1 MEVVCARSTVAAL
14 YTVKQKLDA
23 KDVSQIQVLSVPQ
36 RKAFMM
42 ALVDQLFTSV
52 YQFEFGVLQANVE
65 ARNLEQAAGSPGEF
79 LPPLLVQDLGKIQS
93 EIKIYLEGL
102 PTLKGELRILRAVLI
117 PDHTFLHGFTTR
129 TGGISS
135 IPSLS
140 SCNLFSSSKRR
151 DPPVVVQE
159 NLRRLAA
166 AAGFNP
172 QTYHS
177 VKVNHASDVWVMGKA
192 KPDSY
197 DGIITN
203 QTGVT
208 IAAPG
213 ADCIPVL
220 FADPV
225 RKACGAAH
233 SGWQGTLLGVSMAT
247 VNAMVA
253 EYDCH
258 VEDIL
263 VVLGPSVG
271 PCCFTLPQESA
282 KEFHRIDPNC
292 VRYLDSSEP
301 SIDIRRATRALLGV
315 VGLSTI
321 SAGASCLRLA
331 KLVFLVT
338 SFKGKRVL
346 LEAGGILPQNIQDD
360 TVRDPNQNLTLCT
373 ACHPEQFYS
382 HSYRWLI
389 VWSDPRVDIPADW
402 PPSVTRDHR
411 LVMLPSDYRFPDPG
425 RSPLV
430 DLQVPSKPVHTL
442 PQAAPICWDQT
453 TQSAPI
459 PQQIPRIIPRAHS
472 TFSLQQMPSQQ
483 QQVPNVG
490 MPYQYMQ
497 RALMVPAIRPKMSVR
512 FDGTPQKLHYLIQ
525 IDTHMHDFD
534 RFYHNDGERV

>member
-1 MEVVCARSTVAAL
+1 MVRAILIDLKGEGGAPWRNWTPQSPSSLLEMVRKANDGQDPLIFLLFCQSLPSENGREDPLHVAVRGLHCPERGMEVVCARSTVAAL

-301 SIDIRRATRALLGV
+301 SIDIRRATR
-315 VGLSTI
+315 
-321 SAGASCLRLA
+321 
-331 KLVFLVT
+331 
-338 SFKGKRVL
+338 VL

-382 HSYRWLI
+382 H
-389 VWSDPRVDIPADW
+389 
-402 PPSVTRDHR
+402 
-411 LVMLPSDYRFPDPG
+411 
-425 RSPLV
+425 
-430 DLQVPSKPVHTL
+430 
-442 PQAAPICWDQT
+442 
-453 TQSAPI
+453 
-459 PQQIPRIIPRAHS
+459 
-472 TFSLQQMPSQQ
+472 
-483 QQVPNVG
+483 
-490 MPYQYMQ
+490 
-497 RALMVPAIRPKMSVR
+497 VR
-512 FDGTPQKLHYLIQ
+512 
-525 IDTHMHDFD
+525 
-534 RFYHNDGERV
+534 DGENFGTQIGFISIKD